1 MFEIAVI
8 LLIITAFSM
17 IMQKSADRQQEA
29 VPNQIVVEKKVC
41 PPHKWE
47 WQEIVDQ
54 NGTPHD
60 ARLICKVCAQTPG
73 SL

>member
-1 MFEIAVI
+1 MEILVTLLVI
-8 LLIITAFSM
+8 TVISLL
-17 IMQKSADRQQEA
+17 MQKSASKPAIPD
-29 VPNQIVVEKKVC
+29 QIVVEKKVC
-41 PPHKWE
+41 PPHKWD

-54 NGTPHD
+54 NGVKHD